1 MMKVVVVMEEGGN
14 IRGGDEL
21 KFNAHVI
28 IFVLWDVRI
37 CTMFL

>member
-21 KFNAHVI
+21 KFNAHVM
-28 IFVLWDVRI
+28 IFVLWDVRV